1 MNRQYRSVISILF
14 PPLEAPTWS
23 KRMTIRWET
32 HKVPEVLST
41 LTTHVFLITNHS
53 AYKEQ
58 WQLHSV
64 HRPVTWD
71 WEFTELE
78 LVLHVRSLQ
87 QFFLLS
93 LTIERK
99 LQLMSSS
106 SWWKLTILI
115 VSFAIESSSNF
126 HLNFDVWTAGLWVF
140 LDQLAKGDIRGVVYF
155 WSCAN
160 IWSKGSNV
168 Q

>member
-14 PPLEAPTWS
+14 PPPLKHLCDQKEWRSGGKPTKYLKFLVHWQ
-23 KRMTIRWET
+23 RMLF
-32 HKVPEVLST
+32 LSPIIQ
-41 LTTHVFLITNHS
+41 H
-53 AYKEQ
+53 KEQ

>member
-1 MNRQYRSVISILF
+1 MF
-14 PPLEAPTWS
+14 F
-23 KRMTIRWET
+23 
-32 HKVPEVLST
+32 LST
-41 LTTHVFLITNHS
+41 IIPH
-53 AYKEQ
+53 KEQ
-58 WQLHSV
+58 WQLQSV

-78 LVLHVRSLQ
+78 LGLHVRSLQ
-87 QFFLLS
+87 QFFLQS

-115 VSFAIESSSNF
+115 VSFAINPPQIFISILMFGQLGCGFSSTNWQKEIS
-126 HLNFDVWTAGLWVF
+126 
-140 LDQLAKGDIRGVVYF
+140 RGVVYF

-160 IWSKGSNV
+160 ICRKSQQCTVKRTYMHPSNTFWPRENPKCFDSYFIFW
-168 Q
+168 